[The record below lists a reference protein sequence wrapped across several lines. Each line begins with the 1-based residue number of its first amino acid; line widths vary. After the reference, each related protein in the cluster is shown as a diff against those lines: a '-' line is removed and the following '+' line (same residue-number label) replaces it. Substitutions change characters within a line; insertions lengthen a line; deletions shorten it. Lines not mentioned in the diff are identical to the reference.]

1 MSRKELRFGQPLLIS
16 WPQSLERRWTLLS
29 APNHGRAA
37 EPPFPSWAACLS
49 SLNHDSA
56 SLCLQSKARSSDPG
70 WAHSVRVVLPIQV
83 FLPRKRYAKAGG
95 EEASDERACLPH
107 SLSKGPGCPGRV
119 SGNLST
125 VCMLRT
131 VRFASKTAGRMSLPS
146 LGTGSSLNTSL
157 TMRRGAA
164 LYGRNVSS
172 CRLFYSHCPALIT
185 RWNNLAWTYYLKV
198 TKFIRGR
205 KINAELPMH
214 VLRPCSPFH
223 FCDTQAVIFV
233 FCNCLVSP
241 LLLLML

>member
-1 MSRKELRFGQPLLIS
+1 MSRKELRFGQLLLIS
-16 WPQSLERRWTLLS
+16 WPQSAERRWTLLP
-29 APNHGRAA
+29 APNHGWAA

-49 SLNHDSA
+49 WLNHDSA
-56 SLCLQSKARSSDPG
+56 CNPKHGVQILAE
-70 WAHSVRVVLPIQV
+70 HTVRVQFCQFKFSYQGKGMQKKVVKRQAMKGLVSPIPFPKDQAV
-83 FLPRKRYAKAGG
+83 QA
-95 EEASDERACLPH
+95 E
-107 SLSKGPGCPGRV
+107 V

-125 VCMLRT
+125 VCVLRT
-131 VRFASKTAGRMSLPS
+131 VQFALKTAGRMSLPS

-157 TMRRGAA
+157 TMRHRAA
-164 LYGRNVSS
+164 LYGRNVNS